1 MGKPYVYIEYP
12 KCLYQGTETLTVDN
26 EEEEEAANKLGWKTA
41 AEHFEYKKPHKVK
54 GNKEEGPKENKEDA
68 KVS

>member
-26 EEEEEAANKLGWKTA
+26 EEEEEAANKSGWKTA
-41 AEHFEYKKPHKVK
+41 AEHFKYKNRIK
-54 GNKEEGPKENKEDA
+54 
-68 KVS
+68 